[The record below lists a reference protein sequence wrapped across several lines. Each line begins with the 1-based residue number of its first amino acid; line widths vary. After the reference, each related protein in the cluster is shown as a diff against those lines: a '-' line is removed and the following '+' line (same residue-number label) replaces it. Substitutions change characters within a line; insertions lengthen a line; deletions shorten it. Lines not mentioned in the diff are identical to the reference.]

1 MMKTLPHL
9 LLTLLILSSCM
20 TSPDETPVNGEPF
33 QGLGYKPIYATGAEL
48 KNVSITTSEALRSP
62 GKIYILDRYLFVN
75 EMGKGVHIIDNS
87 DPKNPKNLSFISILG
102 NYDIAA
108 KGTWL
113 YADNAT
119 DLLVF
124 DISNPVEPK
133 LSKRI
138 ANAIPMHNY
147 PPFQNVYFECVD
159 NKKGTIVGWEKVT
172 MAAKPNC
179 FR

>member
-9 LLTLLILSSCM
+9 LFILLLMSSCM
-20 TSPDETPVNGEPF
+20 TQSDEAPMNGRPF
-33 QGLGYKPIYATGAEL
+33 DGTGYKPIYATDTEL
-48 KNVSITTSEALRSP
+48 QAISVTNSEPLRSP
-62 GKIYILDRYLFVN
+62 GKIYVLDRYLFIN
-75 EMGKGVHIIDNS
+75 EMGKGVHIIDNA

-113 YADNAT
+113 YADNAK

-124 DISNPVEPK
+124 DISSPTEPR
-133 LSKRI
+133 LTKRI
-138 ANAIPMHNY
+138 PDAIPVQNY
-147 PPFQNVYFECVD
+147 PPFQNVYFECID
-159 NKKGTIVGWEKVT
+159 GKKGTVVGWEKVT
-172 MAAKPNC
+172 MPTQPNC